1 MHVDGGAIAQ
11 LFLYPPTIEVGQV
24 GVARWR
30 IAYIIRNARLDPDH
44 AQTERRTINIAS
56 RAIGTMLAASGQN
69 DVMRTYFV
77 SRRDGVDYNLAY
89 IGSDFTADRPGEFD
103 PAYMQAL
110 YDYGYREAR
119 NGQAWHKVPP
129 GLRARASR
137 RGDDSAGDQ
146 QDGRTQ

>member
-1 MHVDGGAIAQ
+1 
-11 LFLYPPTIEVGQV
+11 
-24 GVARWR
+24 
-30 IAYIIRNARLDPDH
+30 
-44 AQTERRTINIAS
+44 
-56 RAIGTMLAASGQN
+56 MLAASGQN

-89 IGSDFTADRPGEFD
+89 IGTDFAADRPGEFD
-103 PAYMQAL
+103 PTYMQAL

-129 GLRARASR
+129 GLRARAAR
-137 RGDDSAGDQ
+137 RTDDSAGDQ